1 MRTFESK
8 DRCCDRVDIYY
19 IYEAQSLDNRRVFWF
34 VRRIMAAYSDSVLD
48 NILLCIKI
56 QTILSETSDLA
67 VQNSTLI

>member
-48 NILLCIKI
+48 NILVYD
-56 QTILSETSDLA
+56 TS
-67 VQNSTLI
+67 VYQNTNYSFRNI